1 MRLFVSVIATTA
13 MFFAASVA
21 GAAATFTAS
30 ATSAS
35 GNPLTALVVGD
46 VVTIDVTLRSD
57 GSSVFGLGV
66 SAVGYDTSVATFTS
80 GSVPANVLNAICVGP
95 GTCFGGLANTTGSAF
110 ETTANSPNLPEVQLF
125 NGVSTVAVNGTGTN
139 DQGVSTG
146 VAGDAQFQIVFS
158 AAGPGTTTISLGANS
173 AYGDDVVGTGGAVG
187 SSTNASV
194 TLIVP
199 VPEPG
204 TALLM
209 GLGLAGLA
217 SAGRRS

>member
-57 GSSVFGLGV
+57 ADVFGLGV

-146 VAGDAQFQIVFS
+146 VATDAQFQIVFS